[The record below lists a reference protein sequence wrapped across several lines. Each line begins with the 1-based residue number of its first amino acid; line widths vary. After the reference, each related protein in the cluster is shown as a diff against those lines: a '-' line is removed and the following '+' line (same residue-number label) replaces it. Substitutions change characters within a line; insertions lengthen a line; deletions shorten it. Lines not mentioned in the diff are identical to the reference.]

1 MIEERQIADVEGQ
14 WTARTFLVDD
24 DGDRASLD
32 AFTKSDAAT
41 ACEAR
46 VCEPFQHREAIILQE
61 RLDLL
66 IDLLL

>member
-14 WTARTFLVDD
+14 GAARAFLVDD
-24 DGDRASLD
+24 DGDRASFD
-32 AFTKSDAAT
+32 AFTKSNAAA

-46 VCEPFQHREAIILQE
+46 VCEPFQHPDAIILQE

>member
-1 MIEERQIADVEGQ
+1 MIEKRQIANVQGQ
-14 WTARTFLVDD
+14 RAARAFLVDD
-24 DGDRASLD
+24 DGDGASFD
-32 AFTKSDAAT
+32 AFTKADAAP

-46 VCEPFQHREAIILQE
+46 VCEPFQHPEAIILQE